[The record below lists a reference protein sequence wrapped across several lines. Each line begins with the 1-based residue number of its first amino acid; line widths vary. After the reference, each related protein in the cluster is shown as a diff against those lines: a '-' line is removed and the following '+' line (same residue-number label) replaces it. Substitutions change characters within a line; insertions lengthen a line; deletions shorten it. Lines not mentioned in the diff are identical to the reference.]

1 MVAVPLSP
9 PVERDQEQTRRLEA
23 AQPLLRPRLPD
34 NGIAQRSTQLLEH
47 RRTTQEPLI
56 TLGQPH
62 HRLAIEVVGHVPVVT
77 GDRQRLTT
85 AVSRDHRRQ
94 VQTDGPALGAFSQR
108 GGQLSSE
115 ADVGVGE
122 DLLGTGRVERQM
134 ARPELQHVTRRPQ
147 PRQVRLL
154 GTTRRDHLR
163 TSRHPRDHHPQ
174 GVVTVRRLQLVQV
187 VQHQH
192 ERLRARPERRGE
204 TRRRATQHRHTET
217 THIGHQLGVAR
228 RNACVRRR
236 QQHEQ
241 SRRIIV
247 ETVERYPRDATILS
261 ERPLGQQRRLAVPR
275 RRGDA
280 DHPAIARPRRLDQV
294 DATDQTGTR
303 LRHRDLGV
311 EQHLVD
317 RGRDPTPARAM
328 SPSRSN
334 PNSPWAYAPWTAT
347 GRPSHRWA
355 PISRNLRDAAASSLR
370 LDQTSRRPV
379 ARHHRLSR
387 SLRPGQRP
395 VEARSARIHSCRPT
409 SRNGL
414 ASWRAVAAG

>member
-1 MVAVPLSP
+1 MVAVPLAP

-23 AQPLLRPRLPD
+23 AQPLLGPRFSD
-34 NGIAQRSTQLLEH
+34 HGITQRSTQLLQH

-56 TLGQPH
+56 LLGQPH
-62 HRLAIEVVGHVPVVT
+62 HRLAIEIVGHVPVVT

-85 AVSRDHRRQ
+85 AGSGDHRRQ
-94 VQTDGPALGAFSQR
+94 VQTDGPALGAFGQR
-108 GGQLSSE
+108 GRQLSTE
-115 ADVGVGE
+115 ADVGVSE

-154 GTTRRDHLR
+154 ETTRRDHLR
-163 TSRHPRDHHPQ
+163 ASRHPRDHHPQ
-174 GVVTVRRLQLVQV
+174 GVVTGRRLHLVQV

-217 THIGHQLGVAR
+217 THIGHQVGVAR

-247 ETVERYPRDATILS
+247 ETVERHPRDATILS

-275 RRGDA
+275 RRGDT
-280 DHPAIARPRRLDQV
+280 DDPAVARPRRLDQV
-294 DATDQTGTR
+294 DAIDQTGTR

-311 EQHLVD
+311 QQHLVD
-317 RGRDPTPARAM
+317 RGRDRPRA
-328 SPSRSN
+328 
-334 PNSPWAYAPWTAT
+334 
-347 GRPSHRWA
+347 
-355 PISRNLRDAAASSLR
+355 
-370 LDQTSRRPV
+370 
-379 ARHHRLSR
+379 
-387 SLRPGQRP
+387 
-395 VEARSARIHSCRPT
+395 ARIFPHGRTLTLRGRVHPLGGDEQAIT
-409 SRNGL
+409 PMGTDFTQP
-414 ASWRAVAAG
+414 A